1 MGGWSGTDNAMTLA
15 ALKSLV
21 KSGNLNYI
29 VISDSGQG
37 TGRRFHRRPALR
49 RAPGLQEAR
58 RRRRPA
64 HGRAAVPGAARQ
76 LDGHRDRLVTAGRP
90 PWSDNRWPRTGRVG
104 HSGGMSISG
113 AGFLPGIELSRVLY
127 EEAVQPILRDHYP
140 GLRYAAARVGS
151 GSEVLG
157 FDTARSADH
166 EWGPRLQLFLTP
178 GDHARH
184 GEDIR
189 RLLAQRLPKQVR
201 GWPTHFRES
210 TDPLDRSGLM
220 ELTDGPVNH
229 RVDVL
234 ELDGWL
240 HRQLGLRTATGRPA
254 VRTWLAMPQ
263 QRLAE
268 TAGGAVFHDEPG
280 ALTEVRR
287 GLAWYPEQVWRYLL
301 ACQWQRISQEEAFV
315 GRCAEVGDD
324 IGSAVVAARLV
335 RDLMRLCLLLER
347 RYAPYSKWLGSAF
360 AQVPAAESLAPS
372 LRGALAATD
381 HTARERHLGDAY
393 EAVATLQNASGLID
407 PVDPK
412 RRPYHSRPFMV
423 LRAERFAHAL
433 ARTVV
438 EPELRQLPL
447 VGSVDQWADSTDF
460 LSRPGAVHAA
470 ADAFQR
476 TESS

>member
-1 MGGWSGTDNAMTLA
+1 MSVSGD
-15 ALKSLV
+15 
-21 KSGNLNYI
+21 
-29 VISDSGQG
+29 
-37 TGRRFHRRPALR
+37 
-49 RAPGLQEAR
+49 
-58 RRRRPA
+58 
-64 HGRAAVPGAARQ
+64 
-76 LDGHRDRLVTAGRP
+76 
-90 PWSDNRWPRTGRVG
+90 
-104 HSGGMSISG
+104 
-113 AGFLPGIELSRVLY
+113 GFLPGIELSRVLY
-127 EEAVQPILRDHYP
+127 EEAVRPILREHFA
-140 GLRYAAARVGS
+140 GLRYTAARVGS

-178 GDHARH
+178 DDHARH

-189 RLLAQRLPKQVR
+189 RSLAQRLPKQVR

-210 TDPLDRSGLM
+210 DDPLDASGVM
-220 ELTDGPVNH
+220 ERTDGPVDH

-234 ELDGWL
+234 EPAGWL
-240 HRQLGLRTATGRPA
+240 HRQLGLRAATARPT
-254 VRTWLAMPQ
+254 VREWLAMPQ

-268 TAGGAVFHDEPG
+268 TTGGAVFHDG
-280 ALTEVRR
+280 LGTLTEVRR
-287 GLAWYPEQVWRYLL
+287 GLEWYPEQVWRYLL

-360 AQVPAAESLAPS
+360 ARLPAAGALAPS

-381 HTARERHLGDAY
+381 HAARERHLGDAY
-393 EAVATLQNASGLID
+393 EAVARLQNASGLID

-412 RRPYHSRPFMV
+412 RRPYHSRPFLV

-438 EPELRQLPL
+438 EPELRRLPL
-447 VGSVDQWADSTDF
+447 VGGVDQWADNTDV
-460 LSRPGAVHAA
+460 LSRPVDCHAA
-470 ADAFQR
+470 TDALTGGCACAPQGPV
-476 TESS
+476 SSPAPRGAASP